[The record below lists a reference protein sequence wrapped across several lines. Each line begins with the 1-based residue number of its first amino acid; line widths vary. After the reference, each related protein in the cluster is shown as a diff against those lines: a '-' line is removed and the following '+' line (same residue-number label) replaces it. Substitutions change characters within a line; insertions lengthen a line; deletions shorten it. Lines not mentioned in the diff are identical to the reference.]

1 MLLAPADNVSVA
13 LELLNRA
20 TSKLQR
26 LQVLSDH
33 LPITVNHNLEE
44 VDSERQK
51 FTKLFKGKRYAK
63 VVGLDAN
70 VELLGGQTAP
80 RRRRRRRRNRS
91 NFSRLVSCRSRR
103 DQRERSDGSGAPAR
117 SSRYPPPASLQAA
130 CGAAMCLART
140 ATKSWTTSSW
150 RSEPWGASRGAAPR
164 ATGHGRPSTW
174 RWRSS

>member
-1 MLLAPADNVSVA
+1 MSAMLLAPADNVSVA

-91 NFSRLVSCRSRR
+91 NSSMWRGNVFGKDYNKELDDAVMEKRALGRLEGGC
-103 DQRERSDGSGAPAR
+103 
-117 SSRYPPPASLQAA
+117 
-130 CGAAMCLART
+130 
-140 ATKSWTTSSW
+140 TTSDW
-150 RSEPWGASRGAAPR
+150 PWPTEHLAMAVKLRLDEIS
-164 ATGHGRPSTW
+164 
-174 RWRSS
+174 